1 MSGLRKYLNYNMMKH
16 SKKRFPN
23 KNMERAG
30 KILDDMLMYSTTSA
44 TDCTGLIPSA
54 PEDSA
59 QADAY
64 DEIFPFG

>member
-1 MSGLRKYLNYNMMKH
+1 MSGLRKYLNYNIIKKK
-16 SKKRFPN
+16 KKRFPN

-30 KILDDMLMYSTTSA
+30 KVLDDMLMYSTASA

-54 PEDSA
+54 PETDA

-64 DEIFPFG
+64 DEIYPFG

>member
-1 MSGLRKYLNYNMMKH
+1 
-16 SKKRFPN
+16 
-23 KNMERAG
+23 MERAG
-30 KILDDMLMYSTTSA
+30 KILDDMLMYSAASA